1 MSRVVVR
8 QTDTE
13 AMGIVHRPRS
23 THGGFDERVQ
33 SPVCSAQ
40 QGSGGTAILLR
51 RCSALAQQKIAFLA
65 GQFVTFQA
73 VNFSLILE
81 VHA

>member
-8 QTDTE
+8 QTDID
-13 AMGIVHRPRS
+13 AVGIVHRLRS
-23 THGGFDERVQ
+23 THGGLDERVQ

-51 RCSALAQQKIAFLA
+51 RGSALAQQKITCLA

-73 VNFSLILE
+73 MNFSLVLE